1 MSEWAKPR
9 TCMACGS
16 SYTLESHGSE
26 EAQSTAKALENGID
40 PSTLP
45 PVISRCPGCM
55 NMKMMS
61 EQEAVAAAMLIG
73 AEADEEGAESV
84 REYLKLTGVLFG
96 VLSICGM
103 FITIA
108 FAKLKK
114 EADFHPAGILT
125 LCAVGL
131 LVGVALIAYAK
142 LSGKKKQRF

>member
-1 MSEWAKPR
+1 
-9 TCMACGS
+9 MACGS

-55 NMKMMS
+55 NAKLMS

-73 AEADEEGAESV
+73 AEADKEGAESV

-108 FAKLKK
+108 FEKLKK
-114 EADFHPAGILT
+114 EGDFHPAGFLT
-125 LCAVGL
+125 LC
-131 LVGVALIAYAK
+131 LVGALAGAGLIAYAK
-142 LSGKKKQRF
+142 LSGKKKQPF